1 MANCLARVG
10 SETAE
15 SGYAKVA
22 TGLYLLAGNAGQ
34 FGTDPRR
41 ISFYTRISW
50 AVEQIATGYE
60 AGISWDGFQGGL
72 LASRM
77 GDCQNAVGER
87 GACFVL
93 RGKFGEF
100 SA

>member
-1 MANCLARVG
+1 MQDN
-10 SETAE
+10 
-15 SGYAKVA
+15 SGLIQ
-22 TGLYLLAGNAGQ
+22 GG
-34 FGTDPRR
+34 FF
-41 ISFYTRISW
+41 FYTRISW

-60 AGISWDGFQGGL
+60 AGISWGGFQGGL

-77 GDCQNAVGER
+77 EDCQNAFGER
-87 GACFVL
+87 GASLPWTPELWDPRLSVFSNSVL